1 MKTMKKLLC
10 LLLAVC
16 LLAAMVGCSAKK
28 ENSDDDNKVETKI
41 DPLTL
46 LNTAWDGVA
55 EDAKF
60 AAVGGDAENST
71 DNAAGTYS
79 IADAAELDR
88 QLGFPEAEI
97 GSISSA
103 AALFHMMNLNNF
115 TCGAYQL
122 NDGVDAA
129 ALAETVRA
137 NIQARH
143 WMCGFPEKLVIVS
156 AGGCLVAMFGL
167 EQNTTAFTSALSAAY
182 SDAAVLVDE
191 PIE

>member
-1 MKTMKKLLC
+1 MKKLLC

-28 ENSDDDNKVETKI
+28 ENSDDDNKAETKV

-46 LNTAWDGVA
+46 LTEAWNGVA

-60 AAVGGDAENST
+60 PAVGGDATHGT
-71 DNAAGTYS
+71 DNAPGTYG
-79 IADAAELDR
+79 IEDAAELDR
-88 QLGFPEAEI
+88 QLGFPEAEV
-97 GSISSA
+97 GSISAA

-137 NIQARH
+137 NIQARQ
-143 WMCGFPEKLVIVS
+143 WICGFPEKLVIVS
-156 AGGCLVAMFGL
+156 AGGCLVSMFGL
-167 EQNTTAFTSALSAAY
+167 EQNTTAFTAALSAVYA
-182 SDAAVLVDE
+182 DATVLVDE